1 MRLVDKNS
9 NVKLIDLSGESKHVE
24 KRSSSKRMKM
34 CKVVPIIGL
43 THKIDAAV
51 VRSGSEPALLAS
63 QQVTLDGTDWYDMIL
78 L

>member
-51 VRSGSEPALLAS
+51 VRSGSEPSS
-63 QQVTLDGTDWYDMIL
+63 QQVTLDGTDWSDMIFL
-78 L
+78 